1 MILRSI
7 LLKNFKSIGNE
18 GGAGITIPLARINY
32 IIGPN
37 GAGKSNIIDG
47 LETIAAILA
56 GGKYEP
62 KPADHFDRDPARDL
76 ELGATVELSNEERL
90 RLLGALVT
98 VPAGV
103 SAEDF
108 SRFFVFRFVNYSV
121 TFGNGEKQTEKI
133 SVSMRDDI
141 FHTVLEAY
149 RGEKSIEIKLGLL
162 KMSDQKDRLMVT
174 PSSNKAAQFPS
185 THELLGQ
192 VGPFLLKALRE
203 YFRGFHMLNTGRKI
217 AASVPARE
225 AQGVSPDG
233 ANLPAELSCLDRD
246 RQVEFDKYMEAIT
259 HGDPMGL
266 EPRPRGSEFV
276 LRMKEAGLGSRG
288 THADL
293 GSGQEQSLILGWH
306 MFNASGT
313 ILVVREPELHLHAER
328 QKQILRLIRQADPG
342 LQFVI
347 ETHSPVFLGTA
358 KDETVLLATKSEGS
372 TRVAKIAPESMRVI
386 REELGISH
394 ADALYNANVVFVE
407 GASEL
412 GAFPML
418 WKKVCPD
425 SAVTLSWFSLGGAG
439 NTMHL
444 RMMLEYL
451 KGDGRR
457 FFVILDGHDDARMH
471 VEALQKAGLLGEDN
485 CWFLAE
491 SFEDEFDGC
500 QIAWA
505 VSMMAADA
513 GFELSLDPGEID
525 AVGSGKAV
533 VNMLKKRWREATG
546 TVFQK
551 HLLALHLGKLSD
563 DEISFGLGAAL
574 QAVDAYFKPSADSRD
589 AGGGVACCASSRPTC
604 RICAP
609 SGCAL
614 ALDGLASIVVPNG
627 PSKSILIGGG
637 EPI

>member
-7 LLKNFKSIGNE
+7 LLKNFRSVGDG

-47 LETIAAILA
+47 LERIAAILA
-56 GGKYEP
+56 TSEYKPE
-62 KPADHFDRDPARDL
+62 PADHFDRDPAREL

-90 RLLGALVT
+90 QLLGALVT
-98 VPAGV
+98 APAGT
-103 SAEDF
+103 SREDF
-108 SRFFVFRFVNYSV
+108 LRFFIFRFVKYSV
-121 TFGNGEKQTEKI
+121 TFANGEKETEKI
-133 SVSMRDDI
+133 SVSMQNDI
-141 FHTVLEAY
+141 FYTLLEAY
-149 RGEKSIEIKLGLL
+149 RSEESIEIKLGLL
-162 KMSDQKDRLMVT
+162 KMSDQKDRLMAI
-174 PSSNKAAQFPS
+174 PSSNKATQFPS
-185 THELLGQ
+185 THKLLEQ
-192 VGPFLLKALRE
+192 VSPFLLKALQE
-203 YFRGFHMLNTGRKI
+203 YFGGFHMLNTGRKI
-217 AASVPARE
+217 ASSVPARE

-233 ANLPAELSCLDRD
+233 GNLPAELSCLDRD

-259 HGDPMGL
+259 HGDPMGM
-266 EPRPRGSEFV
+266 EPRPSGSEFV

-293 GSGQEQSLILGWH
+293 GSGQEQSLILGWY

-328 QKQILRLIRQADPG
+328 QKQILRLIRQADPC

-358 KDETVLLATKSEGS
+358 KDEHVLLATKSEGS
-372 TRVAKIAPESMRVI
+372 TRVAKIAPESMHVI

-407 GASEL
+407 GPSEL

-418 WKKVCPD
+418 WKTVCPD
-425 SAVTLSWFSLGGAG
+425 SAVTPSWFSLGGAG

-471 VEALQKAGLLGEDN
+471 VEDLQKAGLLGKDN

-491 SFEDEFDGC
+491 SFEDEFDGR

-525 AVGSGKAV
+525 AAGSGRAV
-533 VNMLKKRWREATG
+533 VNMLKKRWRQATG

-551 HLLALHLGKLSD
+551 HLLARYLGGLPD
-563 DEISFGLGAAL
+563 DEISFGMGAAL
-574 QAVDAYFKPSADSRD
+574 RAAAAYFKPSADACD
-589 AGGGVACCASSRPTC
+589 TGGGAA
-604 RICAP
+604 
-609 SGCAL
+609 
-614 ALDGLASIVVPNG
+614 
-627 PSKSILIGGG
+627 
-637 EPI
+637 

>member
-7 LLKNFKSIGNE
+7 LLKNFRSIGNK

-62 KPADHFDRDPARDL
+62 KPADHFDRDPAREL

-90 RLLGALVT
+90 RLLDML
-98 VPAGV
+98 V
-103 SAEDF
+103 SAPFDTSAENLSLF
-108 SRFFVFRFVNYSV
+108 PISHLVNYSV
-121 TFGNGEKQTEKI
+121 TFANGERQIEKVSI
-133 SVSMRDDI
+133 SI
-141 FHTVLEAY
+141 KGGAFHALSEAR
-149 RGEKSIEIKLGLL
+149 RGKSGIAIKLAPL
-162 KMSDQKDRLMVT
+162 KMSDNKKEIVAET
-174 PSSNKAAQFPS
+174 SSSTSAQFPN
-185 THELLGQ
+185 THEL
-192 VGPFLLKALRE
+192 VGYADPLLSMFLKQHFDGL
-203 YFRGFHMLNTGRKI
+203 HVVNTGRKI

-233 ANLPAELSCLDRD
+233 ANLPAELSGLDRN
-246 RQVEFDKYMEAIT
+246 RQIEFDKYMEAIT
-259 HGDPMGL
+259 HGDPIGL

-347 ETHSPVFLGTA
+347 ETHSPIFLGTA
-358 KDETVLLATKSEGS
+358 EDETVLLATKSEGS
-372 TRVAKIAPESMRVI
+372 TRITKIAPESMRVI

-491 SFEDEFDGC
+491 SFEDEFDGR

-525 AVGSGKAV
+525 AAGSGKAV

-589 AGGGVACCASSRPTC
+589 AGGGVA
-604 RICAP
+604 
-609 SGCAL
+609 
-614 ALDGLASIVVPNG
+614 
-627 PSKSILIGGG
+627 
-637 EPI
+637 